1 MTRVVLADDHQLM
14 RAGLRLLL
22 DAMPDIEVVGEAGDG
37 FEALHLVARFEPEV
51 ALLDIAMPGMTGLA
65 VLREVR
71 AKHPKT
77 KVLLLSMYDSRDYVT
92 EAIRSG
98 AAGYLIKDAA
108 VDELARALAA
118 VARGETYLSPSI
130 SSQLAQAIMSPAA
143 AAADSELTPRQEE
156 VLRLVA
162 RGRSSKEIALELKL
176 SIKTVETHRA
186 QIMDRL
192 DIRDLAGL
200 VRYAVRTGLVSSD
213 E

>member
-1 MTRVVLADDHQLM
+1 MTRLVLADDHQLM
-14 RAGLRLLL
+14 RAGLRLVL
-22 DAMPDIEVVGEAGDG
+22 DGITGIEVVGEARDG
-37 FEALHLVARFEPEV
+37 FEVLHLVAQFEPEIV
-51 ALLDIAMPGMTGLA
+51 LLDIAMPGMNGLA

-77 KVLLLSMYDSRDYVT
+77 KVMLLSMYDSRDYVT
-92 EAIRSG
+92 EAIRCG
-98 AAGYLIKDAA
+98 AAGYLIKDSA

-130 SSQLAQAIMSPAA
+130 SSQLAQAIMAPGAA
-143 AAADSELTPRQEE
+143 APASELTPRQEE

-162 RGRSSKEIALELKL
+162 QGRSSKEIALRLKL

-200 VRYAVRTGLVSSD
+200 VRYAIRTGLVSSD

>member
-1 MTRVVLADDHQLM
+1 MTRIVLADDHQLM
-14 RAGLRLLL
+14 RAGLRVLL

-37 FEALHLVARFEPEV
+37 FEALHLVARFEPDV

-77 KVLLLSMYDSRDYVT
+77 RVLLLSMYDSRDYVT

-200 VRYAVRTGLVSSD
+200 VRYAVRSGLVSSD

>member
-14 RAGLRLLL
+14 RAGLRVLL

-77 KVLLLSMYDSRDYVT
+77 KVLMLSMYDGRDYVT

-130 SSQLAQAIMSPAA
+130 SSQLAQAIMSPTAK
-143 AAADSELTPRQEE
+143 AADSELTPRQEE

-162 RGRSSKEIALELKL
+162 RGHSSKEIALELKL

-200 VRYAVRTGLVSSD
+200 VRYAIRIGLVSSD